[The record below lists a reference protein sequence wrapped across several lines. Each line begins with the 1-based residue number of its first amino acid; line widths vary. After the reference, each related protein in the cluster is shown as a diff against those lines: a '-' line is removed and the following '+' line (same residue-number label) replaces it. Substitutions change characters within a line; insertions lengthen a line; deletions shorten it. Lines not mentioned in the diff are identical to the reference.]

1 MVEPQTSGAHVSP
14 HIARSRSDP
23 ARNPTHDM
31 DSGSGNPLSNITPNC
46 PRRPSWV
53 ALEPSPISADRRRG
67 SQMGDVTRHFR
78 RLLSASTGPGP
89 RLRPQHAEGVWPI
102 LCRFSPPCGL
112 ATRIRITGD
121 IDLAMGRSFVENI
134 ATHHHDPAVATLAER
149 GQDSPPPAGGGPE
162 ASPIRDCK
170 AVPRGHC
177 NQWAGRR
184 TQRLGSPSA
193 RRRRRCVG
201 ADDATSP
208 GSAPSLPFRAQAR
221 RSCGWFVRDSGWSSR
236 GRWAA
241 RHIGGPTSPLGRT
254 PQMAPDPFHRNTRK
268 KAHDECENETGDRA
282 DQAGRWKPF
291 R

>member
-1 MVEPQTSGAHVSP
+1 
-14 HIARSRSDP
+14 
-23 ARNPTHDM
+23 
-31 DSGSGNPLSNITPNC
+31 
-46 PRRPSWV
+46 
-53 ALEPSPISADRRRG
+53 
-67 SQMGDVTRHFR
+67 MGDVTRHFR

-149 GQDSPPPAGGGPE
+149 GQDSPPPAGGAPRHRQYATVRRCLGDIATNGPVAE
-162 ASPIRDCK
+162 RN
-170 AVPRGHC
+170 G
-177 NQWAGRR
+177 WA
-184 TQRLGSPSA
+184 P
-193 RRRRRCVG
+193 RRREGGGGASGLTTPPRR
-201 ADDATSP
+201 ALRHLS
-208 GSAPSLPFRAQAR
+208 PFRAQAR